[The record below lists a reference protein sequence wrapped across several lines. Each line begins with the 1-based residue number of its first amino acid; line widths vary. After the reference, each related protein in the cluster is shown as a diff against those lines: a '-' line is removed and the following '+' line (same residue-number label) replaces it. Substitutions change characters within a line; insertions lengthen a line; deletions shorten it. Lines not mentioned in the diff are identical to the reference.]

1 MNVLK
6 LALLLLWAALALAPE
21 VFSRVAG
28 LEGFGPL
35 AGYFVLLA
43 ATLFGIIAA
52 AFVRSGALRWVSA
65 VLFAGGALVATGFAK
80 ATGQFLTY
88 DAFINMLGSRGFLG
102 EALGQFGT
110 PLAIALVFSLLL
122 LLAIGLP
129 ARGKWQLAPIAAC
142 LPLAVLAGLTA
153 MLFVRGGEGARGLPS
168 SYTTLAYVGLYTAES
183 AMMPSAERD
192 ASKLPLD
199 GEPAGHIVLV
209 IDESVAGHYLD
220 INTSAGVETPLSRE
234 WPGLAITNFGVVPS
248 ITNCSIGSN
257 LGLRFGGKRE
267 NYREILA
274 SGASIWAYAKRAG
287 MRTVYIDAQRT
298 GGALHN
304 GMDEEERS
312 QIDLFVQFD
321 DTPILQR
328 DQLAADRIAAEL
340 ANPQPSFIL
349 VNKVGAHFPI
359 HDKYPDSHMRYAP
372 ALARGSYTEVAD
384 TGDRDGF
391 DGTSESWR
399 LYRNSYRNSISWSV
413 GSFFERLLSNADLS
427 STILIYTADHGQ
439 DLRADGRTGLTTH
452 CTAEPIP
459 AEGAVPLIVIA
470 GETREDAR
478 FVAQGN
484 GSQYRIF
491 PTIMTLMGYQQAASR
506 AAYGPDLFDPS
517 REPDTFNARFNA
529 RLGQEPVWVSIDAE
543 NLANPVRADQGE
555 GSLIEF

>member
-1 MNVLK
+1 MNSLK
-6 LALLLLWAALALAPE
+6 LALFLLWAALALAPE
-21 VFSRVAG
+21 VVARITE
-28 LEGFGPL
+28 LNGFEP
-35 AGYFVLLA
+35 LLA
-43 ATLFGIIAA
+43 YCLLLVATLGGILAA
-52 AFVRSGALRWVSA
+52 AFTSNAALRWVSA
-65 VLFAGGALVATGFAK
+65 LLFAGSAMVPTGFVQ

-88 DAFINMLGSRGFLG
+88 DAFINMLGSTGFAG
-102 EALGQFGT
+102 EALSQFSA
-110 PLAIALVFSLLL
+110 PLASAAAFSLLL
-122 LLAIGLP
+122 LLSIGLP
-129 ARGKWQLAPIAAC
+129 ARGKWRLPAIAAC
-142 LPLAVLAGLTA
+142 LPLAVLAGLMA
-153 MLFVRGGEGARGLPS
+153 LLFVRGGEGARGLPS
-168 SYTTLAYVGLYTAES
+168 SYITFAYLGLNTAES
-183 AMMPSAERD
+183 AMMPEAERD
-192 ASKLPLD
+192 ATKLPLT
-199 GEPAGHIVLV
+199 GQAAGHIVLV
-209 IDESVAGHYLD
+209 IDESIAGHYLD
-220 INTSAGVETPLSRE
+220 INAPNSVETPLSRD
-234 WPGLAITNFGVVPS
+234 WSDLSITNYGVVPS

-257 LGLRFGGKRE
+257 LGLRFGGTRK
-267 NYREILA
+267 NYREVIA

-304 GMDEEERS
+304 GMSEEERS

-321 DTPILQR
+321 DAPVLQR
-328 DQLAADRIAAEL
+328 DQLAADRVVAEL

-372 ALARGSYTEVAD
+372 ALARGSYAEVTD

-391 DGTSESWR
+391 DGTAESWR

-459 AEGAVPLIVIA
+459 AEGAVPLVVIA
-470 GETREDAR
+470 GEKREDAQ

-506 AAYGPDLFDPS
+506 ATYGPDLFDPS
-517 REPDTFNARFNA
+517 KEPDTFNARFNA

-543 NLANPVRADQGE
+543 NLSNPVREDQGE
-555 GSLIEF
+555 ASRIEF